1 MKKEVTLKYE
11 YGNHW
16 NKEWRVY
23 YGNTL
28 LLRTSNEAQAREA
41 YERYKNNPPDF
52 YKIPAE
58 DAIEM
63 WN

>member
-1 MKKEVTLKYE
+1 MNKEVTLKYE

-28 LLRTSNEAQAREA
+28 LLRTSNEAQAKET
-41 YERYKNNPPDF
+41 YERYKNNPPEF

-58 DAIEM
+58 DATEM

>member
-1 MKKEVTLKYE
+1 MKQEVTLKYE

-28 LLRTSNEAQAREA
+28 LIRTSNEAQ
-41 YERYKNNPPDF
+41 D
-52 YKIPAE
+52 
-58 DAIEM
+58 
-63 WN
+63 